1 MPAAAAAKTIK
12 IAAPTGGNWE
22 KIAKISSGT
31 GVTPALRKEAFSQAA
46 SFLSNPAA
54 LSKLTSTTPAKL
66 AALAA
71 KVAQP
76 PTGAA
81 ETSKLMGEILAL
93 AEKAAAFLSSLE
105 DGDAKAA
112 QPAAKATKKPKAAG
126 GLKANSKPAKEKA
139 AGGAKKA
146 IDVQAM
152 IKELVAEAKADFA
165 ADAVQELAKAITSST
180 KPKKAAVK
188 KAAPK
193 AALKKAEKK
202 VRAEGALC
210 LVFFFFGLP
219 ALLHLSL
226 TPTRNSSHPQLAPV
240 LQVAKKAPAK
250 K

>member
-22 KIAKISSGT
+22 KIAKIAGSGA
-31 GVTPALRKEAFSQAA
+31 GVTPALRKEAFSQATA
-46 SFLSNPAA
+46 FLANPAA

-105 DGDAKAA
+105 DEEGAPKAA

-146 IDVQAM
+146 IDVQKM

-165 ADAVQELAKAITSST
+165 ADAVEQLAKAITSST
-180 KPKKAAVK
+180 KPKKAAAK

-193 AALKKAEKK
+193 AAPKAAAKKAEKK
-202 VRAEGALC
+202 ARFAEAPNFP
-210 LVFFFFGLP
+210 VSAAPPHPPHLP
-219 ALLHLSL
+219 TLS
-226 TPTRNSSHPQLAPV
+226 TN
-240 LQVAKKAPAK
+240 
-250 K
+250 